1 MERRKRMST
10 GNNKNKSTTTGSK
23 TPEPNR
29 LPAYKRQPD
38 LYHSHVW
45 LDKEIYGQVIAF
57 IGWEKEKKYSIK
69 AAVRIL
75 LQMGLKKYAIDH
87 VTAVAGVHD
96 LTQREGPEVPPLVD
110 PAKAIR
116 KEARNR
122 HFPPRS

>member
-1 MERRKRMST
+1 MST
-10 GNNKNKSTTTGSK
+10 GSSKNNSTTQGSK
-23 TPEPNR
+23 TAEPNR

-45 LDKEIYGQVIAF
+45 LDKEIYTQVIAF

-75 LQMGLKKYAIDH
+75 LQMGLKKYAIDQ

-96 LTQREGPEVPPLVD
+96 LAQREGQKVSPVVPLVKVMNKD
-110 PAKAIR
+110 
-116 KEARNR
+116 ARNCR
-122 HFPPRS
+122 LPPRS